1 LHEDADFLAEGLVS
15 CERYEEVGTHEATVF
30 DETVEDI
37 TSGLACGA
45 EKED

>member
-1 LHEDADFLAEGLVS
+1 M
-15 CERYEEVGTHEATVF
+15 RRWGTHEATVF